1 MPSDDA
7 IIALIKDSFLFS
19 CVKTLLFKEE
29 LLRKVKLVLIVKK
42 DMQDKKT
49 HTLNEEGKCD

>member
-19 CVKTLLFKEE
+19 CVENFAFQRRAFKKGQISFD
-29 LLRKVKLVLIVKK
+29 R
-42 DMQDKKT
+42 
-49 HTLNEEGKCD
+49 